1 MRRVAL
7 AVLCLV
13 QGLVPLST
21 AQTLDNRPRLFA
33 CGPTAFTGQALCVC
47 GNFPNE
53 ASHALLLDG
62 KPLGEPTNVSASSLT
77 FKVPENL
84 QPGAHVL
91 TGSPASGLSPA
102 DAVVTTVLALAPQ
115 IDQNALL
122 RGQSTRA
129 RFRVLGATEP
139 VRLRITN
146 QTPNVVSLEG
156 GAEQSRMTSGGSDN
170 SVALRVRALS
180 RGDFTI
186 HVELGGVTCPC
197 AEQGVPAR
205 GAALRP
211 IPAPPGAPVG
221 PESEDPRGF
230 LSARIAALIP
240 QAGAQAMAATAQ
252 ALAAPFGLVVTEI
265 TPLPSTADGLV
276 VFNIPNAADV
286 LAVAAALNADPR
298 VRAAEPDFIFDTTGA
313 VSPQAGSVASL
324 KYGAR
329 LMGLDRLNPRV
340 TGKDI
345 SVAVIDTGADAHHPA
360 LVDRLKLRA
369 DVTGSPY
376 KPGIHGTLVSGII
389 GDLAPRAGLLS
400 IQACLA
406 QSEQAITARCSSVT
420 LLKAMNLALE
430 RKARVIN
437 LSLGGPSSRLLQRSI
452 EQAVKNGAVV
462 VAAAGNGNSGGAPPF
477 PATMADVIA
486 VTAVDVEQAPY
497 TFATQ
502 GEFIDLAAPGVDILS
517 SAPGGQWLAFSGT
530 SAAAPHVS
538 ALVAL
543 MLQQRRALA
552 PANAQE
558 FLEREAHDL
567 GVSGKDPRFGSGL
580 VDGCRALARVQPG
593 ASACR

>member
-1 MRRVAL
+1 MRRLPLV
-7 AVLCLV
+7 VLCLV
-13 QGLVPLST
+13 QGLVHLST
-21 AQTLDNRPRLFA
+21 AQTVDNRPRLYA
-33 CGPTAFTGQALCVC
+33 CGPTAFTGQTLCVC

-53 ASHALLLDG
+53 ASRTLLLDG
-62 KPLGEPTNVSASSLT
+62 KPLGEPANVSTGSLT

-91 TGSPASGLSPA
+91 TGSPAAGFSPA

-129 RFRVLGATEP
+129 RFRVLGATSP

-146 QTPNVVSLEG
+146 QTPNVVSMEG
-156 GAEQSRMTSGGSDN
+156 GADQSLMTSGGNDN
-170 SVALRVRALS
+170 GVVLRVRALS

-186 HVELGGVTCPC
+186 HVELGGATCPC
-197 AEQGVPAR
+197 REQGAAAPAGQVR
-205 GAALRP
+205 ML
-211 IPAPPGAPVG
+211 PAPPGAPVG

-252 ALAAPFGLVVTEI
+252 ALAAAFGLVVAEV

-286 LAVAAALNADPR
+286 LVVAAALNADPR
-298 VRAAEPDFIFDTTGA
+298 VRAAEPDFIFETTGQI
-313 VSPQAGSVASL
+313 SPQASGMASL

-329 LMGLDRLNPRV
+329 LMGLDRLNPGL

-345 SVAVIDTGADAHHPA
+345 PVAVIDTGADAAHPA
-360 LVDRLKLRA
+360 LAERLKLKA

-376 KPGIHGTLVSGII
+376 KAGIHGTLVSGIV

-406 QSEQAITARCSSVT
+406 QSEQAISARCSSVT
-420 LLKAMNLALE
+420 LLKAMNIAME
-430 RKARVIN
+430 KKARVIN
-437 LSLGGPSSRLLQRSI
+437 LSLAGPSSRLLQRSI
-452 EQAVKNGAVV
+452 EQAVRNGAVV
-462 VAAAGNGNSGGAPPF
+462 VAAAGNGSSGGVPPF

-517 SAPGGQWLAFSGT
+517 SAPGGQWLVFSGT

-538 ALVAL
+538 AIVAL
-543 MLQQRRALA
+543 MLQQRRLA

-567 GVSGKDPRFGSGL
+567 GASGKDPRFGSGL
-580 VDGCRALARVQPG
+580 VDGCRALARVQTG
-593 ASACR
+593 ASPCR

>member
-1 MRRVAL
+1 
-7 AVLCLV
+7 
-13 QGLVPLST
+13 
-21 AQTLDNRPRLFA
+21 
-33 CGPTAFTGQALCVC
+33 
-47 GNFPNE
+47 
-53 ASHALLLDG
+53 LDG

-77 FKVPENL
+77 FKVPESL

-91 TGSPASGLSPA
+91 TGPPAAGFLPS

-129 RFRVLGATEP
+129 RFRVLGTATP

-146 QTPNVVSLEG
+146 QTPGVVSVEG
-156 GAEQSRMTSGGSDN
+156 GADQSLMTSGGNDN
-170 SVALRVRALS
+170 AVVLRVRALS

-197 AEQGVPAR
+197 AEQG
-205 GAALRP
+205 AAGQGQVRA

-252 ALAAPFGLVVTEI
+252 ALAAAFGLVVAEV

-298 VRAAEPDFIFDTTGA
+298 VRAAEPDFIFETTGW
-313 VSPQAGSVASL
+313 VSPQADGMASL

-329 LMGLDRLNPRV
+329 LMGLDRLNSGM

-345 SVAVIDTGADAHHPA
+345 PVAVIDTGADAAHPA
-360 LVDRLKLRA
+360 LAGRLKLKA

-376 KPGIHGTLVSGII
+376 KAGIHGTLVSGIV

-406 QSEQAITARCSSVT
+406 QSAQAITARCSSVT
-420 LLKAMNLALE
+420 LLKAMNMAME
-430 RKARVIN
+430 KKARVIN

-462 VAAAGNGNSGGAPPF
+462 VAAAGNGVLGGAPPF
-477 PATMADVIA
+477 PAAMADVIA
-486 VTAVDVEQAPY
+486 VTAVDVQQAPY
-497 TFATQ
+497 TFASQ

-517 SAPGGQWLAFSGT
+517 SAPGGQWLVFSGT

-538 ALVAL
+538 AIVAL
-543 MLQQRRALA
+543 MLQQRRALV
-552 PANAQE
+552 PASAQE

-567 GVSGKDPRFGSGL
+567 GASGKDPRFGSGL
-580 VDGCRALARVQPG
+580 VDGCRALARVQTGVSP
-593 ASACR
+593 CRGN

>member
-1 MRRVAL
+1 
-7 AVLCLV
+7 
-13 QGLVPLST
+13 
-21 AQTLDNRPRLFA
+21 
-33 CGPTAFTGQALCVC
+33 
-47 GNFPNE
+47 
-53 ASHALLLDG
+53 
-62 KPLGEPTNVSASSLT
+62 LGEPTNVSRGSLT

-91 TGSPASGLSPA
+91 TGSPAAGFSPA

-129 RFRVLGATEP
+129 RFRVLGATAP

-146 QTPNVVSLEG
+146 QTPGVVSVEG
-156 GAEQSRMTSGGSDN
+156 GTDQSLMTSGGSDN
-170 SVALRVRALS
+170 AAVLRVRALS
-180 RGDFTI
+180 KGDFTI

-197 AEQGVPAR
+197 VE
-205 GAALRP
+205 GAAQ
-211 IPAPPGAPVG
+211 PAGRVRSLPASPGAPVG

-230 LSARIAALIP
+230 LSARIVALIP
-240 QAGAQAMAATAQ
+240 QAGVQAMAATAQ
-252 ALAAPFGLVVTEI
+252 ALAAAFGLVVAEV
-265 TPLPSTADGLV
+265 TPLPSTADGLI

-298 VRAAEPDFIFDTTGA
+298 VRAAEPDFVFETTGQ
-313 VSPQAGSVASL
+313 VSPQATGAASL

-329 LMGLDRLNPRV
+329 LIGLDRLNPGM

-345 SVAVIDTGADAHHPA
+345 AVAVIDTGADAAHPA
-360 LVDRLKLRA
+360 LEGRLKFKA

-376 KPGIHGTLVSGII
+376 KAGIHGTLVSGIV
-389 GDLAPRAGLLS
+389 GDLASRAGLLS

-406 QSEQAITARCSSVT
+406 ESEQAIRARCSSVT
-420 LLKAMNLALE
+420 LLKAMNLAME
-430 RKARVIN
+430 KKARVIN
-437 LSLGGPSSRLLQRSI
+437 LSLGGPSSHLLQRAI

-462 VAAAGNGNSGGAPPF
+462 VAAAGNGSEGAAPPF

-517 SAPGGQWLAFSGT
+517 SAPGGQWLVFSGT

-538 ALVAL
+538 AVVAL

-558 FLEREAHDL
+558 FLEREARDL
-567 GVSGKDPRFGSGL
+567 GASGKDSRFGSGL
-580 VDGCRALARVQPG
+580 VDGCRTLARVQPG
-593 ASACR
+593 TSPCR